1 MKEYVSH
8 YRQTDGV
15 YQTSDTHQNHVA
27 DLSKEYCRIRSL
39 KTTAY
44 LTGFHHDDGKL
55 IEDWVSYFKAN
66 LQKEQNFSGEKMDHS
81 TLGGLV
87 LESYAP
93 DTFFSQM
100 AETAIFTHH
109 GLADCVSVKDGKA
122 LIQERKKKYTAEQI
136 AAVRRTCEQE
146 LGLSEEKMKVLCGQ
160 AGRELKP
167 LLEQI
172 KRLPYDENRQ
182 RVYGNASFYLGM
194 CERLLFS
201 ALADADVRDTV
212 DFLENRK
219 TSTGMSEEE
228 LHQVWKSGL
237 ENLERNLENMKTG
250 KNAGSPLN
258 PIREEISVR
267 CEQAGYSGAN
277 LYRLAVPTGA
287 GKTLSALRFALR
299 RAYET
304 KKRHI
309 FYVAPFKSILD
320 QNAEEIRRAVGNR
333 DWVLEHHGDV
343 VFEEEEENWRYERL
357 IENWDEVPVIV
368 TTAVQFFQTLYRE
381 KKRNLRRF
389 HSLCDSVIILD
400 EVQALPVKVM
410 GLFNLAVNFLTELA
424 GSTVVLCTA
433 TQPPFEKVAKNRMK
447 RAVDMAGR
455 LSLYEPKFRRVEY
468 YDCTDGGRKSIGI
481 EEAADFIREKA
492 EEEKQVLAIFN
503 TKRAAA
509 RVFESL
515 KGKTEG
521 KLFHLSDS
529 MCAENRSDMLAE
541 IRKAL
546 KRGEEVVCISTQLVE
561 AGVDFSFGC
570 VIRSLAGLDNL
581 IQAAG
586 RCNRNGLLSMGHVYV
601 ILMNGDAE
609 NLSSLADIRKRQE
622 GMRKLLRIYQNSPER
637 FEGRLDSEKAIQ
649 DYYKE
654 YLRDRNEEEKY
665 PAILDGIPV
674 NLIDLLSDNRK
685 FAGQVQNVLLRQAFK
700 TAGEL
705 FSLIDEKGG
714 TDVVVP
720 YKDAG
725 IILQELPETADQEK
739 RKSLMRKLQ
748 RYTVNLTD
756 STIRK
761 IGQGAIHK
769 REDGILVLK
778 ERYYDPQMGVCTEPR
793 EMEYLEF

>member
-447 RAVDMAGR
+447 RAVDMAGK

-492 EEEKQVLAIFN
+492 EEEKQVLAIFS

-509 RVFESL
+509 RVFEAL

-541 IRKAL
+541 IRKVL

-725 IILQELPETADQEK
+725 IILQELSETADQEK

-756 STIRK
+756 SKIQK

>member
-44 LTGFHHDDGKL
+44 LAGFHHDDGKL
-55 IEDWVSYFKAN
+55 DADWDAYFKAN
-66 LQKEQNFSGEKMDHS
+66 IQKEQNFSGEKMDHS
-81 TLGGLV
+81 TLGGLI

-109 GLADCVSVKDGKA
+109 GLTDCVSVKDGKA

-146 LGLSEEKMKVLCGQ
+146 LGLSEEKMKALCGQ
-160 AGRELKP
+160 AGRELKS

-389 HSLCDSVIILD
+389 HSLCDSVIIFD

-447 RAVDMAGR
+447 RAVDMAGK

-509 RVFESL
+509 RVFEAL

-546 KRGEEVVCISTQLVE
+546 KQGEEIVCISTQLVE

-649 DYYKE
+649 EYYKE

-714 TDVVVP
+714 TDVIVP
-720 YKDAG
+720 YKDAEK
-725 IILQELPETADQEK
+725 ILQELSETAEQEK
-739 RKSLMRKLQ
+739 RKRLMRKLQ

-756 STIRK
+756 SMIRK
-761 IGQGAIHK
+761 MGQGAIYK

-778 ERYYDPQMGVCTEPR
+778 ERYYDPKMGVCTEPR